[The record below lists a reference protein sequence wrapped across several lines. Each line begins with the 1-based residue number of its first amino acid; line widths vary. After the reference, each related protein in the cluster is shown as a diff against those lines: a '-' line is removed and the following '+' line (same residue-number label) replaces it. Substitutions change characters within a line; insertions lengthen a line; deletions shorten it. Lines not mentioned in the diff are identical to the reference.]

1 MDKETKRT
9 VGLVL
14 LGSAVAIAG
23 ISLYLYFDKD
33 ARQSIESMINR
44 EKAKLFVKHHLN
56 GSEDMVKA
64 VDKLSDKEVNIL
76 VKLSE
81 SANKFKDDVTG
92 GLDNVVK
99 KARNMSDHLGERV
112 SNYF

>member
-9 VGLVL
+9 IGLVL
-14 LGSAVAIAG
+14 LGSAVAVAG

-33 ARQSIESMINR
+33 ARESIESMINR

-56 GSEDMVKA
+56 GSENMIEA
-64 VDKLSDKEVNIL
+64 VDNLSDKEVNVL

-81 SANKFKDDVTG
+81 SANKIKDDVTG
-92 GLDNVVK
+92 GFDNIVK
-99 KARNMSDHLGERV
+99 KARNMSDHLGDRV